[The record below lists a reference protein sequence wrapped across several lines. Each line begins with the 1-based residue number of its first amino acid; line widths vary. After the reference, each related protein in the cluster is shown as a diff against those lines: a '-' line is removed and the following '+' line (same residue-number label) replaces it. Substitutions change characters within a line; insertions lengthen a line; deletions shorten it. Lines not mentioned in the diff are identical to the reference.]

1 MRDIDSYD
9 RFHRHIR
16 AWAKREI
23 SNLMVVGRG
32 GFGKSWSVETV
43 LEHLPHHWF
52 SAKVSPLFLYRELC
66 DHPDWPVVFDDVGSV
81 LRNAQL
87 IEMFKNLCEDGVS
100 TLRWA
105 TTTKLLDGRPTS
117 FRCSSPVI
125 VLLNRLPEKNE
136 DVLAILDR
144 FDGIN
149 FVPTKA
155 QVIAYMMTY
164 FPEDAEIINLL
175 AQLPVTASMRALK
188 FARQWAGSTEVN
200 MNVELLSEFGAP
212 KGVVPLMDIMAKY
225 PKKEWCRRFV
235 ETTGLGE
242 RTYQRHKLIAEDL
255 LDARK
260 SPDACRIVKL
270 KPVQPTK
277 PDDDDGQSD
286 TGFSF
291 RVPA

>member
-1 MRDIDSYD
+1 MRDIDNYD
-9 RFHRHIR
+9 RFHKHIR

-23 SNLMVVGRG
+23 SNLIVLGEP
-32 GFGKSWSVETV
+32 GFGKSWAVETV
-43 LEHLPHHWF
+43 LEAQPHHWF
-52 SAKVSPLFLYRELC
+52 SAKVSPLFVYRELC
-66 DHPDWPVVFDDVGSV
+66 DHPNWPVVFDDVGST
-81 LRNAQL
+81 LRTA
-87 IEMFKNLCEDGVS
+87 EFVDMFKNLCEDGVS

-105 TTTKLLDGRPTS
+105 TTTKLLEDRPNS

-125 VLLNRLPEKNE
+125 VLLNRLPEKNA
-136 DVLAILDR
+136 DVQAILDR
-144 FDGIN
+144 CDGIN

-164 FPEDAEIINLL
+164 FPEDTEIINLL

-188 FARQWAGSTEVN
+188 LARQWSSSTEVS

-212 KGVVPLMDIMAKY
+212 EGVVAVLDIMAKY

-235 ETTGLGE
+235 ETTPWGE
-242 RTYQRHKLIAEDL
+242 RTYQRHKLIADDFL
-255 LDARK
+255 NARK
-260 SPDACRIVKL
+260 FPDACRIVRL
-270 KPVQPTK
+270 KPVQPSK
-277 PDDDDGQSD
+277 PDDDDRQSD